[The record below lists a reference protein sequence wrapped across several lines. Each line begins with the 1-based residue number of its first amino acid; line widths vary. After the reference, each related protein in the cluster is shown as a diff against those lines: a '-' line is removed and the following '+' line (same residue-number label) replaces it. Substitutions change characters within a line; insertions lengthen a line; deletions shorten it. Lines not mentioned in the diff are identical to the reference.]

1 MSQVK
6 GENQG
11 MLRGEVLAAP
21 KLSHHNHGVDYY
33 LVPFRVPRLSGA
45 EDVVNLVVSQPQREL
60 WQPGNWLEVGGEVRS
75 YNNRSGQGSRLVIT
89 MLVREVLQAHCRE
102 GENHLLLAGAL
113 CKPPVYRATPFGR
126 EICDLMLAVNR
137 AFGKSDYIPC
147 IAWGRN
153 AQYAARFR
161 VGDRLRVT
169 GRLQSREYQ
178 KLLDNGE
185 YMVRSALEVSCFTLE
200 AEQAPSG
207 KIALKP
213 APALKSTAVKEEME
227 HSGSNATP

>member
-11 MLRGEVLAAP
+11 MLRGEVLAVP

-45 EDVVNLVVSQPQREL
+45 EDVVNLVVSQPQAQL

-113 CKPPVYRATPFGR
+113 CKPPVARRTPLGR
-126 EICDLMLAVNR
+126 EICDLLLAVNR
-137 AFGKSDYIPC
+137 PYGRADYLPC
-147 IAWGRN
+147 IAWGSVANRC
-153 AQYAARFR
+153 AQME
-161 VGDRLRVT
+161 VGDRLRLE
-169 GRLQSREYQ
+169 GRLQSRQYHKMVEGERQTRTAYEISIMN
-178 KLLDNGE
+178 LLPQE
-185 YMVRSALEVSCFTLE
+185 E
-200 AEQAPSG
+200 AE
-207 KIALKP
+207 L
-213 APALKSTAVKEEME
+213 
-227 HSGSNATP
+227 